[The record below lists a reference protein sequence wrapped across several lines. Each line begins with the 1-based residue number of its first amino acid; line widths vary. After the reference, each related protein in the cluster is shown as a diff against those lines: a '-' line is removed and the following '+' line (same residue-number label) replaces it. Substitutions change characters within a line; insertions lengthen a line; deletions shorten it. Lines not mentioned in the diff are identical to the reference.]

1 VCIRAARIACS
12 PGRSFRLS
20 ASSSSRIRLA
30 RIACISR
37 LDDRSAEFQ
46 TDDAEVVG
54 LVIAAVVLVVVVALV
69 MMIVLLV
76 VEVVVASVVCVSQC
90 PSIFVSGVRENGRR
104 KAKAFFCFTLS
115 KKMEKVRRVDGGYVL
130 GGENVL
136 TVQWSSCKQLV

>member
-54 LVIAAVVLVVVVALV
+54 LVIAAVVLVVVVALG

-104 KAKAFFCFTLS
+104 KAKAFFLFHTFS
-115 KKMEKVRRVDGGYVL
+115 KKMEREACGWWL
-130 GGENVL
+130 CA
-136 TVQWSSCKQLV
+136 WW